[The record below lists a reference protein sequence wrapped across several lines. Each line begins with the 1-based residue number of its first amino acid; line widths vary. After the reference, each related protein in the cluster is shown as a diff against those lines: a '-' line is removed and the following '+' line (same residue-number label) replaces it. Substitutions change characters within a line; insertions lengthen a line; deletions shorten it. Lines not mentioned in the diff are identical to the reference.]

1 MHLQDVKHVKQKQ
14 EVRQLGLKKKAKK
27 PTTETRRKLVTAID
41 PKSPISEQY
50 RTVRTSIQFSSVDDD
65 IQTIMVTSAGPA
77 EGKSTTAANLA
88 VTFAQQEK
96 KVLIVDADLRKPTM
110 HYTFNQTNTFG
121 LTTVL
126 AGQIPFNEAIN
137 PTDVF
142 NLSVLTSGPIPPNP
156 AELMGSK
163 SMARFLKEAKETY
176 DIIIFDTPPILA
188 VTDAQV
194 LANSCDGTVLVVYS
208 GKTELEEAAKAKE
221 LLSTTKGKLLGA
233 VLNHKKLESSDYYYY
248 YGTK

>member
-1 MHLQDVKHVKQKQ
+1 MHVKQKQ
-14 EVRQLGLKKKAKK
+14 EVRQLGLKKKAK
-27 PTTETRRKLVTAID
+27 PTTESRRKLVTSID

-50 RTVRTSIQFSSVDDD
+50 RTIRTNIQFSAVDED
-65 IQTIMVTSAGPA
+65 IQVLMVTSSGPM

-88 VTFAQQEK
+88 VVFAQQEK
-96 KVLIVDADLRKPTM
+96 KVLLVDADLRKPTA

-121 LTTVL
+121 LTSVL
-126 AGQIPFNEAIN
+126 AGQVPMNEAVN

-163 SMARFLKEAKETY
+163 SMDRFLKEAKQSY

-194 LANSCDGTVLVVYS
+194 LANLCDGSVLVVYS
-208 GKTELEEAAKAKE
+208 GKTEMDEATKAKE
-221 LLSTTKGKLLGA
+221 LLTSAKGKLLGV
-233 VLNHKKLESSDYYYY
+233 VLNHKKLESNDYYYY
-248 YGTK
+248 YGK